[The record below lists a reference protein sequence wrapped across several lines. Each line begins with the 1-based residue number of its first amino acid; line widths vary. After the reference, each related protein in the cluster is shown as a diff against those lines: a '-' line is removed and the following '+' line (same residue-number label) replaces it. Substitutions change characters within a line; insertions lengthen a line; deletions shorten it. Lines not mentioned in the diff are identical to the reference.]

1 MALISIMTTVPIISK
16 IFKINDLQVKAS
28 PLAQTATMH
37 NDPAIIQ
44 SHYHHPPTA
53 SPSLPANLPSLGS
66 GTAPELSSNTAQILQ
81 QPTFQG
87 NFPTYQTIGSFSSW
101 GTTPS
106 PAPANVSGLGLPM
119 YWHGYYAPSGGLPHL
134 QQPPLIRP
142 APGLTM
148 PPMQQALQFQGMNV
162 PLSSGTPNFTE
173 FPSLFP
179 SVSSNHSLG
188 PTLTSTVPPSQA
200 TSLIPEM
207 ASSLVSNKIPINYL
221 PTPIQSG
228 KIPLASSLTPSME
241 TSAPLAQNFLNAVS
255 NKIGSTISVANLTE
269 MGPKPPTVGSSCSNL
284 AETLATFVTPDH
296 LMQLTSSML
305 PSSESLEKSTNTTEI
320 KPPKDKT
327 KLPISERSVPELEAK
342 TTVAAVVKEPLLPL
356 PTRYHKVQPSGAVS
370 GTNQSSRA
378 RGRGRGNGYSRPVQM
393 FKEEFD
399 FTAMNEKFN
408 KDEVWGQLG
417 KSKAHSSTR
426 EVEDDEAD
434 DYDEETE
441 FAESLDIKPVYVK
454 DDFFDTLS
462 RNTNDQTSNGR
473 IKYSEQLKIDTETFG
488 NFQRNRPPAYGG
500 RGLRGGR
507 GRSSYNGSSGYGYSL
522 RGRGYSGINRAS

>member
-1 MALISIMTTVPIISK
+1 
-16 IFKINDLQVKAS
+16 
-28 PLAQTATMH
+28 MH

-356 PTRYHKVQPSGAVS
+356 PTRYHK
-370 GTNQSSRA
+370 
-378 RGRGRGNGYSRPVQM
+378 YSRPVQM